1 MSRSASIRESTQ
13 PDLSS
18 NRAGWAQDAGLV
30 TELEKN
36 AELPSGISC
45 NDGFGD
51 FLRAMCARDFEVVA
65 DCLID
70 FHDPKASPCIGAKS
84 DER

>member
-1 MSRSASIRESTQ
+1 M
-13 PDLSS
+13 
-18 NRAGWAQDAGLV
+18 

-70 FHDPKASPCIGAKS
+70 FHDPKALPCIGAKS

>member
-1 MSRSASIRESTQ
+1 M
-13 PDLSS
+13 
-18 NRAGWAQDAGLV
+18 

-70 FHDPKASPCIGAKS
+70 FHDPKASPCIGAS
-84 DER
+84 DQLTLLVSTRAPPPTQHGNFMT